1 MEHDGGA
8 ELQVLA
14 ADGGELAASITAASL
29 ALADSGILFVVALT
43 GQCLLLL
50 ILLGLIYALNS
61 RCGAHRTCERMLHY
75 LGG

>member
-1 MEHDGGA
+1 MEHDGGT

-29 ALADSGILFVVALT
+29 ALADSGMFVVTLT
-43 GQCLLLL
+43 GQHLLLL
-50 ILLGLIYALNS
+50 ILLGLIYVLNF
-61 RCGAHRTCERMLHY
+61 RCGTHRTCERMLHY